1 MWKKAFAGASALAI
15 IGLALL
21 SAEVIG
27 KESAHRTRAREA
39 AEAKAQPQ
47 VAPKTPDAAAPSTA
61 GDAPHFGERVALVIG
76 NAEYADDATPLRHPL
91 KDAGALADE
100 LKHRGFDVELGENLT
115 KSGMERAIARFQ
127 AKIGPGSTALFYFS
141 GYGVQA
147 GRQSY
152 MVPVNAQI
160 WRHEDVP
167 RDGFNLESLVSE
179 MSVKGASLK
188 LVVIDASRRNPFER
202 RLRGFSTGLAPIA
215 GPDGT
220 LVLYS
225 VAPGKVANDAD
236 GDNSLLVGE
245 LLKEMRAPGLTIEEI
260 FNHTRMNVARASR
273 GEQVPG
279 VFSSLIEDSY
289 FTQPSS
295 RQSAR

>member
-1 MWKKAFAGASALAI
+1 MWKTAFAGATALAI

-27 KESAHRTRAREA
+27 KESAHRTGAHGLP
-39 AEAKAQPQ
+39 EAKAQPQ
-47 VAPKTPDAAAPSTA
+47 PAPQTPDAPAPSTQ
-61 GDAPHFGERVALVIG
+61 FSKLVALVIG
-76 NAEYADDATPLRHPL
+76 NADYTDDATPLRHPL
-91 KDAGALADE
+91 KDARALADE
-100 LKHRGFDVELGENLT
+100 LRRRGFDVDVGENLT
-115 KSGMERAIARFQ
+115 KSGMERAIEQFQ
-127 AKIGPGSTALFYFS
+127 ARIGPGSTALFYFS

-167 RDGFNLESLVSE
+167 RDGFNLDSIVSE
-179 MSVKGASLK
+179 MSVKGASVK
-188 LVVIDASRRNPFER
+188 LVMIDASRRNPFER

-215 GPDGT
+215 GPEGT
-220 LVLYS
+220 LVLYA
-225 VAPGKVANDAD
+225 VAPGKVANDAE
-236 GDNSLLVGE
+236 GENSLLVGE

-260 FNHTRMNVARASR
+260 FNHTRMNVARASK

-279 VFSSLIEDSY
+279 VFSSLTEDSY